1 MSSTVSQETLE
12 VPRELSM
19 LDTEPEADGI
29 ALSRLFERYRRAR
42 RGMWRRSTILLSL
55 VTVVVGWSL
64 FGTGFRL
71 VSLLEGAMNS
81 VRFVTQDMLPPD
93 LSAVGPA
100 LPGLA
105 DTVYMSFFGFVLSVV
120 LSLGLA
126 VLGARNVTPNRAA
139 GFLCRSTVS
148 FIRSF
153 PDIVFAIILVAAFG
167 IGPVPGALALGIGG
181 VGVLGKLFTE
191 SLEEIDMTQLEG
203 LRAAGAGWAQQI
215 GQGVWPQFRPAFI
228 TWSLFRLDLNLRAA
242 AVVGLVGAGGI
253 GYDLN
258 LKFNLFQFRQATTIM
273 LMVFALIVVVEWITM
288 KLREKLV

>member
-1 MSSTVSQETLE
+1 MSSTLN
-12 VPRELSM
+12 REPPEL
-19 LDTEPEADGI
+19 LHELPEPETVSILDDD
-29 ALSRLFERYRRAR
+29 ALPQLFERYRHTR
-42 RGMWRRSTILLSL
+42 RGMWRRSAIVLSL
-55 VTVVVGWSL
+55 LTVVVGWSL
-64 FGTGFRL
+64 LGTGFQL
-71 VSLLEGAMNS
+71 TSLFEGAVNS
-81 VRFVTQDMLPPD
+81 VRFITEDMLPPD
-93 LSAVGPA
+93 LSAIGPA

-126 VLGARNVTPNRAA
+126 VLGARNITPNRAV

-203 LRAAGAGWAQQI
+203 LRAAGAGWAQLV
-215 GQGVWPQFRPAFI
+215 GQAVWPQFRPAFI

-242 AVVGLVGAGGI
+242 AVVGLVGAGGL

-258 LKFNLFQFRQATTIM
+258 IKFNLFQFREATTIM